1 MIRVG
6 MRMTEDELE
15 RARKAYA
22 CRDWA
27 AARDA
32 YRAAG
37 PLAPDDLA
45 ALATACWWLG
55 LTDENIRLSA
65 DLHQLLLHDRDVAGA
80 AKVALEIGF
89 TEALR
94 GREDVGM
101 PWIARA
107 RRLFDQVPDAPERG
121 LLMIVEADLA
131 ADTGDLDTAEDLAHR
146 VLELG
151 ERHDDA
157 TLLALGLFVSGVLAL
172 RRGRTREGLDRLDEA
187 MLPVQAGDVQPEWA
201 GNLYCRMMQL
211 CHELADLSR
220 GRRWNSLAEHWCR
233 GYAPAVLFTGICRVH
248 RVQVMQAQG
257 KWAEA
262 ESEALR
268 AAEDLV
274 ELDLVPAAEAYYRL
288 GEVHRLRGNLEL
300 AESAYRRAH
309 ELGRDPLPGLALLHL
324 CRGRGHVATSVLEAA
339 LEVEHAPLG
348 RAPLLAAHAEVALAI
363 DRVDTAARCV
373 EELSRIADQY
383 ASQGWRSAAR
393 RWQGAVRLHEG
404 RCADAMP
411 VLREARG
418 WYQRMNAPYE
428 VARIRMDLAAA
439 AEGLGDDDTAHRERS
454 EAEATFERLR
464 ADRDLSRLRAQRRHR
479 SNPGGLSAREL
490 EVLAV
495 VAGGVTNR
503 EAAAHLGISERT
515 VGRHLANVYLKTGVS
530 SRTAAVA
537 WARDHGLL

>member
-1 MIRVG
+1 MIGVG
-6 MRMTEDELE
+6 VSMTDDRLE
-15 RARKAYA
+15 RAREAYA
-22 CRDWA
+22 RRDWA

-37 PLAPDDLA
+37 ALEPNDLA
-45 ALATACWWLG
+45 ALATASWWLG
-55 LTDENIRLSA
+55 LTDENLELSA
-65 DLHQLLLHDRDVAGA
+65 DLHGMLLHGGDVAGA
-80 AKVALEIGF
+80 AKIALEIGF

-101 PWIARA
+101 PWMARA

-131 ADTGDLDTAEDLAHR
+131 RDAGDLDAAEDLAYC
-146 VLELG
+146 VLEMG

-157 TLLALGLFVSGVLAL
+157 TLLALGLFVSGGLAL
-172 RRGRTREGLDRLDEA
+172 RRGRTQEGLDRLDEA
-187 MLPVQAGDVQPEWA
+187 MLPVQAGEVQPEWA

-220 GRRWNSLAEHWCR
+220 AQRWNSLADRWCR

-257 KWAEA
+257 KWEEA

-288 GEVHRLRGNLEL
+288 GEVHRLRGSLDL

-324 CRGRGHVATSVLEAA
+324 CRGRGHIAMSVLDAA
-339 LEVEHAPLG
+339 LEVERAPLA
-348 RAPLLAAHAEVALAI
+348 RAPLLAAHAEVALAT
-363 DRVDTAARCV
+363 DRGDTAARCV
-373 EELSRIADQY
+373 EELSRIAEQY

-393 RWQGAVRLHEG
+393 RWHGAVLLSEG
-404 RCADAMP
+404 RCAEAMP

-439 AEGLGDDDTAHRERS
+439 AEGLGDDDTARRERG
-454 EAEATFERLR
+454 EAEATFEWLH
-464 ADRDLSRLRAQRRHR
+464 ADRDLGRLRAQQRHR
-479 SNPGGLSAREL
+479 SNPGGVSAREL

-495 VAGGVTNR
+495 ISDGITNR
-503 EAAAHLGISERT
+503 EAAAQLGISERT

-537 WARDHGLL
+537 WARDHGLV